1 VLAQKKSPPH
11 PGLVQLKLDDG
22 VCLPLLFGPMIA
34 VSSLPKV
41 TISHVRG
48 RQVPFQHSVLN
59 AALTH
64 SAASSDVTRL
74 LQLRC
79 ERLRVVAPPD
89 AVTFLRRVAGSTH
102 GRAAALRFWECGA
115 VRMPPHP
122 ISHGRFKSSW
132 RG

>member
-1 VLAQKKSPPH
+1 MHVPRELVYETDWESLYVFAQRKSPPH
-11 PGLVQLKLDDG
+11 PGLLQLKLDEG
-22 VCLPLLFGPMIA
+22 VCLPFIFGPMIA

-64 SAASSDVTRL
+64 SAASWGVTRL

-79 ERLRVVAPPD
+79 ERFRVVASPD

-102 GRAAALRFWECGA
+102 CRAAAPTSGLA
-115 VRMPPHP
+115 VL
-122 ISHGRFKSSW
+122 
-132 RG
+132 